1 MAGSARVDELRRGL
15 DDAERHFQTAM
26 RRCELLGARV
36 IRARLLYERALRQH
50 PQAEEQFRREGDFWT
65 VAYAGRTC
73 RLRDVKGLR
82 YLAFLLAAPGRDV
95 HALELASAVAG
106 LESTSA
112 AASTADTLLDDHARD
127 AYRRRLAELGD
138 ELEQAR
144 DWRDPERAAGIEAE
158 IDALTGELARAVGL
172 GGRARRLPSP
182 AERARVS
189 VTKAIRSAIK
199 AIGRHHPVLE
209 AHLTAS
215 VRTGRICTYAPPGE
229 APPRWAL

>member
-1 MAGSARVDELRRGL
+1 MAGSVRVEELRRGL

-36 IRARLLYERALRQH
+36 IRARLLYERALRQQ
-50 PQAEEQFRREGDFWT
+50 PQADALFRREGEFWT
-65 VAYAGRTC
+65 VAYAGSTC

-82 YLAFLLAAPGRDV
+82 YLAVLLATPGRDV

-106 LESTSA
+106 LETSPA
-112 AASTADTLLDDHARD
+112 APSTADAVLDRHARD
-127 AYRRRLAELGD
+127 AYRRRLTELRD
-138 ELEQAR
+138 DLEQAR
-144 DWRDPERAAGIEAE
+144 DWRDPERAARIEEE

-172 GGRARRLPSP
+172 GGRVRRLPSP

-199 AIGRHHPVLE
+199 AIGRHHPALSE
-209 AHLTAS
+209 HLAAS
-215 VRTGRICTYAPPGE
+215 VRTGRLCSYAPRGE
-229 APPRWAL
+229 TPPRWML